1 MTDKDKKTEFLP
13 DTQLDRRDLLTG
25 AAGMAAALF
34 GGQAVAGAHRSAPIE
49 LTAEDKIAKPVGEGA
64 QVLVTGANRGL
75 GFEFTK
81 QYAARGAK
89 VIATARKPER
99 AEALNALAAENPN
112 IVVERL
118 DVTDHAQIEE
128 LAAKYVDTPIDLLLN
143 NAGIGG
149 GIENQFF
156 GKMNY
161 DTFDLVMDVNV
172 KGPMKMC
179 EAFRKNV
186 ENSNLKKMVTVSSS
200 QGSISQVRS
209 PLLYWYRCSKSA
221 VNMCMVNL
229 AYAVQRK
236 KVIVGLVTPGATATD
251 FIPEPFRKQIEGIQ
265 TPEQATTDMVRNI
278 DRFSVANTGT
288 FFDYTGEIVPW

>member
-149 GIENQFF
+149 GIE
-156 GKMNY
+156 
-161 DTFDLVMDVNV
+161 
-172 KGPMKMC
+172 P
-179 EAFRKNV
+179 R
-186 ENSNLKKMVTVSSS
+186 
-200 QGSISQVRS
+200 
-209 PLLYWYRCSKSA
+209 YW
-221 VNMCMVNL
+221 
-229 AYAVQRK
+229 
-236 KVIVGLVTPGATATD
+236 
-251 FIPEPFRKQIEGIQ
+251 
-265 TPEQATTDMVRNI
+265 
-278 DRFSVANTGT
+278 
-288 FFDYTGEIVPW
+288 